1 MRKIYFIL
9 LGIIFIIPSIV
20 MANSI
25 DNINMDIYINN
36 DGTAHITE
44 VWKTYLDSG
53 TEGYKP
59 YYNLV
64 LTPEA
69 MIFNII

>member
-1 MRKIYFIL
+1 MKKIYFIL

-25 DNINMDIYINN
+25 DNINMDIYISN

-44 VWKTYLDSG
+44 VWSTNLDSG

-59 YYNLV
+59 YYNLMHS
-64 LTPEA
+64 LFRNA
-69 MIFNII
+69 IL